1 MLCSVIVLRIGKT
14 RVQAQ
19 CRVGLDNPIFRE
31 KSDHLSAQLPIPT
44 QLAKFSSRI
53 PTPHNTTTAPIP
65 LHLGSN
71 NTDCCASAIA
81 LWTVVHGG
89 GGLTVAAASGIFMG
103 KDHPPTLVL
112 GSSKCPLPI
121 GDPSIARPARC
132 PERPVRSRGSRTA
145 GGGRALRQ
153 HKFSTLSDHHQS
165 KNWN

>member
-19 CRVGLDNPIFRE
+19 CRVGLDNPIFRG

-89 GGLTVAAASGIFMG
+89 GLDRCSREWNLHGKGLPPCPGPWQQQVSTSHRRSFDRPPCPVPRASSEISGISNSG
-103 KDHPPTLVL
+103 WGPCTAPTQV
-112 GSSKCPLPI
+112 
-121 GDPSIARPARC
+121 
-132 PERPVRSRGSRTA
+132 
-145 GGGRALRQ
+145 Q
-153 HKFSTLSDHHQS
+153 HVE
-165 KNWN
+165 